1 MRHRNTGRRWL
12 ALLALLAAGC
22 GQGRGGPAA
31 PPPLPVE
38 VAEVRQQ
45 DVPVYSEWIA
55 STDGMIN
62 AVIRAQVQGYLVSQR
77 YREGDLV
84 EKGQLLFEIDAR
96 PFQATLSH
104 AEAAE
109 QQAVAAL
116 SQAEA
121 TLEQSKADVAKQEAL
136 WVNAKA
142 NYDRFKELVGRGA
155 VAQKDVDDATGA
167 ERATA
172 AAVTAAKA
180 NVTAAQAAI
189 GVQRAAIAAA
199 RAAAEKARVDLGF
212 TKIVAPVTGIAG
224 IAKAQIGDLVGP
236 PPGSTEE
243 LTTVSSVDPI
253 KVYVPM
259 SEQEYLA
266 RARQGHNTA
275 GGPIELTLAD
285 GSRHPH
291 PGRIAFTD
299 RQADVQTGT
308 IKVAVL
314 FPNPGNVLRPGQF
327 ARVRAQRS
335 VKTGALLVPQRA
347 VMEQQGSY
355 QVAVVGADQK
365 VDIRPVKVGQQ
376 VGSLWVIDEGVRPG
390 ERVIVEGLQKVRPG
404 MAVTAQPYAA
414 PAPASSAPVPASSGS
429 ASSPATPASQA
440 KR

>member
-1 MRHRNTGRRWL
+1 MRHRNTGLGCL
-12 ALLALLAAGC
+12 ALGALLAAGC
-22 GQGRGGPAA
+22 GQGQVGPTA
-31 PPPLPVE
+31 PPPLPVA
-38 VAEVRQQ
+38 VAAVTQQ

-172 AAVTAAKA
+172 AAVAAAKA

-285 GSRHPH
+285 GSRHPQT
-291 PGRIAFTD
+291 GRIAFTD

-414 PAPASSAPVPASSGS
+414 PA
-429 ASSPATPASQA
+429 TPNSQP